1 MVVDECSAT
10 EVARTWLRKF
20 DAAVIRR
27 NAPAILGLFGPDIVV
42 HVAVRR
48 PAGDSTTVDFN
59 RQEFANS
66 TITALQGLTN
76 YQQRRPTIEGHPA
89 QPGVCDRIKVK
100 SVVIEQG
107 QQNGQPYRFESSE
120 EYLLEHRAG
129 HWLAIQ
135 ASSTQQ

>member
-1 MVVDECSAT
+1 
-10 EVARTWLRKF
+10 
-20 DAAVIRR
+20 
-27 NAPAILGLFGPDIVV
+27 
-42 HVAVRR
+42 
-48 PAGDSTTVDFN
+48 VDFN